1 MCMGQA
7 VVRWFDTWQA
17 GVEEEEEDLI
27 LLCMTQEGSWL
38 HT

>member
-1 MCMGQA
+1 MCMGQG
-7 VVRWFDTWQA
+7 VVGWFDTWQA
-17 GVEEEEEDLI
+17 GVEEEEDLI

>member
-7 VVRWFDTWQA
+7 VVRWFDTLQA
-17 GVEEEEEDLI
+17 GVEGAKDLI